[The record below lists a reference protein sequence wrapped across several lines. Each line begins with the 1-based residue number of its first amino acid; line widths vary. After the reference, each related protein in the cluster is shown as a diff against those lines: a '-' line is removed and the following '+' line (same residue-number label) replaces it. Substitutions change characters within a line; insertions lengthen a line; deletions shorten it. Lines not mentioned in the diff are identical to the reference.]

1 MKRSRYG
8 AVTKRRTTL
17 PKYNTVTVVRRRT
30 PMYRPL
36 TQSIY
41 PFRRQIQQSMLV
53 NQSAG
58 YFGAGFDMC
67 IAPAFGSCDFRI
79 NGVLIFAA
87 SLPNATEFTALFDQY
102 RIRKIN
108 VRVIFSQN
116 SADVN
121 TSTVS
126 LPVVHQMNDY
136 NSTGN
141 MNLSEYQQHPELKT
155 WQLGQDKDI
164 SWSFVPH
171 VRGDLITQGGV
182 LSSSANNMPCP
193 WIDTSSTSI
202 EMLGTR
208 LYLNNL
214 GQNTNVNIGAIMFLV
229 DYYMEFKFVK

>member
-1 MKRSRYG
+1 MKRQRTGY
-8 AVTKRRTTL
+8 VTKKILSRDS
-17 PKYNTVTVVRRRT
+17 K
-30 PMYRPL
+30 MYRRSTPL
-36 TQSIY
+36 YRPVSGSKIY
-41 PFRRQIQQSMLV
+41 TFKRQIQQSCLV
-53 NQSAG
+53 NQSG
-58 YFGAGFDMC
+58 GFFGAGYDMC

-121 TSTVS
+121 TPTLS
-126 LPVVHQMNDY
+126 LPVIHQMNDY

-141 MNLSEYQQHPELKT
+141 MNLSDYQQHPELKT
-155 WQLGQDKDI
+155 WQLGQDKNI

-208 LYLNNL
+208 LYMNNL
-214 GQNTNVNIGAIMFLV
+214 GQNTNTNIGAILFLV
-229 DYYMEFKFVK
+229 DYILDFKFVK